1 MNMPTAII
9 NTILSKIRN
18 IISISDFVKA
28 SVKDKESIQIKTS
41 YSRALELKEMFP
53 YGFIT
58 KAKKGK
64 VIVFCSSG
72 NLDSVNILPVCG
84 REHAPEIEEG
94 DVAVYTEGGAKIVLH
109 EDEVYINGGKNGGL
123 IKIEELKKELE
134 KNNQI
139 LQSIINVCLNS
150 VVNEPG
156 NGSPS
161 ALQTALKSVLA
172 GKQVANYA
180 NIENEKVKH

>member
-1 MNMPTAII
+1 MNMPAMVI

-18 IISISDFVKA
+18 IISISDFVKR

-41 YSRALELKEMFP
+41 YLRALELKEMFP
-53 YGFIT
+53 YGFIA

-72 NLDSVNILPVCG
+72 NLDSVNILPVCD

-109 EDEVYINGGKNGGL
+109 EDEIYINGGKNGGL
-123 IKIEELKKELE
+123 IKTEELKKELE

-139 LQSIINVCLNS
+139 LQAIINVCKTP
-150 VVNEPG
+150 VTEAG
-156 NGSPS
+156 NGAPS
-161 ALQTALKSVLA
+161 AFQTAMNGVISSL
-172 GKQVANYA
+172 QVANYA